1 MFKILDLTNKDLIAI
16 SINGKVEKSDYDKI
30 LPLMDKTKKDFS
42 KIRLYIQIDNVDGIE
57 PKAFR
62 EDIKAY
68 LKHFKDISK
77 TAIVGES
84 DWHKLWANLASPF
97 ISGEVKF
104 FPQGAIVEAK
114 EWIMED
120 DNE

>member
-1 MFKILDLTNKDLIAI
+1 MLKILDITNKDLIAI

-30 LPLMDKTKKDFS
+30 IPLCDKAIKDFGR
-42 KIRLYIQIDNVDGIE
+42 IRLYIQIDNIEGIE
-57 PKAFR
+57 SQAFG

-68 LKHFKDISK
+68 IKHFSDISK

-84 DWHKLWANLASPF
+84 DWHKLLANVASPF

-104 FPQGAIVEAK
+104 FPQEAIVEAK